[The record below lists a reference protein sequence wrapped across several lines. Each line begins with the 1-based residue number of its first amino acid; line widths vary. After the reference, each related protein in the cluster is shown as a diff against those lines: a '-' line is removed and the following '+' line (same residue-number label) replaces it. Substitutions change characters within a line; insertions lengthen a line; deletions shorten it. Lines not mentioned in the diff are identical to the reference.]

1 VRIKFILSR
10 VSTAQLKRHRL
21 SLHHRIRAL
30 FQGHP
35 AATRQAGYNYPFR
48 AHSSF
53 STALYA
59 AACDENGEAVSA
71 SCRAF
76 QPLRRVAPMMKQA
89 VIFQEDQP
97 FTLASLSPGRS
108 QKRLALAVILAL
120 LGALFVTAGQL
131 SAIQLERIDAFVP
144 AYGTAVFVNDLITAV
159 LLFNQFSI
167 LRSRALLAISTGY
180 LCMALMV
187 IPWMLTFPGVFA
199 PGGLLG
205 AGLQSTNWLY
215 VLRYGGFP
223 TFVMAYAL
231 LKDADP
237 PKRLWKG
244 SVGVTIFSSVAVS
257 SAVVWALTVLVTAGD
272 AYLPRISIDP
282 VHFSTLWLYL
292 AGCLI
297 LWNALA
303 LILLWIRQ
311 RSVLDLWLMVVVCAY
326 AIEIYL
332 VSFPGL
338 ARFSAGWYAG
348 RIFGFVS
355 SSLLLFVLMHEI
367 TTLYAHLLRAVLA
380 QRREREARL
389 MTGDVVSASIAHEV
403 KQPLTAIIASA
414 NAGLNWLDRVEPDLD
429 ELRLVLRRVVTAGHH
444 ADAVIENIRAHF
456 KKSARTRT
464 SLDINGVIQE
474 ALAVVRDKLQT
485 HRVAVQIEANKR
497 LPRIRGEQVQLQQ
510 VLLNLI
516 TNAIDSM
523 ATKNGERV
531 LSIRSEV
538 HHSGCVMVSVE
549 DTGKGLEP
557 SAMDRIFNPTF
568 TTKAH
573 GMGMGLSICRSI
585 IEEHEG
591 QLWVTA
597 DKGRGAVFQFTVP
610 VDPGSASADISN
622 AFGQAL

>member
-1 VRIKFILSR
+1 
-10 VSTAQLKRHRL
+10 
-21 SLHHRIRAL
+21 
-30 FQGHP
+30 
-35 AATRQAGYNYPFR
+35 
-48 AHSSF
+48 
-53 STALYA
+53 
-59 AACDENGEAVSA
+59 
-71 SCRAF
+71 
-76 QPLRRVAPMMKQA
+76 MKQA
-89 VIFQEDQP
+89 IIVQEDQP
-97 FTLASLSPGRS
+97 FTLANLPPSRA
-108 QKRLALAVILAL
+108 QRRVALAVIFAL
-120 LGALFVTAGQL
+120 LGGLFVTAVQL
-131 SAIQLERIDAFVP
+131 AGIQLQRIDAFVP

-159 LLFNQFSI
+159 LLFNQFSV
-167 LRSRALLAISTGY
+167 LRSRALLAISIGY
-180 LCMALMV
+180 LFTAQMV
-187 IPWMLTFPGVFA
+187 IPWLLTFPGVFA

-215 VLRYGGFP
+215 VVRYGGFP
-223 TFVMAYAL
+223 TFVVAYAL
-231 LKDADP
+231 LQDTA
-237 PKRLWKG
+237 PKPVWEG
-244 SVGVTIFSSVAVS
+244 SVATTIFSSVAIS
-257 SAVVWALTVLVTAGD
+257 SVAVCAITVLVTAGD

-292 AGCLI
+292 AGFLI
-297 LWNALA
+297 LWNAVA
-303 LILLWIRQ
+303 LILLWTRQ

-348 RIFGFVS
+348 RVFGFVS

-414 NAGLNWLDRVEPDLD
+414 KAGLNWLDRAEPDLD
-429 ELRLVLRRVVTAGHH
+429 EVRQVLRRVVSSGHH

-456 KKSARTRT
+456 KKSAGTRT
-464 SLDINGVIQE
+464 SLDINDVIQE
-474 ALAVVRDKLQT
+474 ALAVVRDKLRT
-485 HRVAVQIEANKR
+485 HRVAVQADPNKR

-523 ATKNGERV
+523 AAKNGERV
-531 LSIRSEV
+531 LSIRSEL
-538 HHSGCVMVSVE
+538 HHSGYVMVSVE

-557 SAMDRIFNPTF
+557 SAMDRIFSPTF

-573 GMGMGLSICRSI
+573 GMGIGLSICRSI
-585 IEEHEG
+585 IEEHDG
-591 QLWVTA
+591 RLWVTA

-610 VDPGSASADISN
+610 VDPGSTSAGLSD
-622 AFGQAL
+622 AVGQAL

>member
-1 VRIKFILSR
+1 
-10 VSTAQLKRHRL
+10 
-21 SLHHRIRAL
+21 
-30 FQGHP
+30 
-35 AATRQAGYNYPFR
+35 
-48 AHSSF
+48 
-53 STALYA
+53 
-59 AACDENGEAVSA
+59 
-71 SCRAF
+71 
-76 QPLRRVAPMMKQA
+76 MMKQA

-120 LGALFVTAGQL
+120 LGALFVSAGQL

-159 LLFNQFSI
+159 LLFSQFSI

-187 IPWMLTFPGVFA
+187 IPWMLTLPGVFA

-257 SAVVWALTVLVTAGD
+257 SAVVCALTVLVTAGD

-485 HRVAVQIEANKR
+485 HRIVVQVEANKR

-523 ATKNGERV
+523 AAKNGERV
-531 LSIRSEV
+531 LSMRSEV
-538 HHSGCVMVSVE
+538 HHTGCVMVSVE

-597 DKGRGAVFQFTVP
+597 DKDRGAVFQFTVP

>member
-1 VRIKFILSR
+1 
-10 VSTAQLKRHRL
+10 
-21 SLHHRIRAL
+21 
-30 FQGHP
+30 
-35 AATRQAGYNYPFR
+35 
-48 AHSSF
+48 
-53 STALYA
+53 
-59 AACDENGEAVSA
+59 
-71 SCRAF
+71 
-76 QPLRRVAPMMKQA
+76 MMKQA

-120 LGALFVTAGQL
+120 LGALFVSAGQL

-159 LLFNQFSI
+159 LLFSQFSI

-187 IPWMLTFPGVFA
+187 IPWMLTLPGVFA

-257 SAVVWALTVLVTAGD
+257 SAVVCALTVLVTAGD

-485 HRVAVQIEANKR
+485 HRIVVQVEANKR

-523 ATKNGERV
+523 AGKNGERV

>member
-1 VRIKFILSR
+1 
-10 VSTAQLKRHRL
+10 
-21 SLHHRIRAL
+21 
-30 FQGHP
+30 
-35 AATRQAGYNYPFR
+35 
-48 AHSSF
+48 
-53 STALYA
+53 
-59 AACDENGEAVSA
+59 
-71 SCRAF
+71 
-76 QPLRRVAPMMKQA
+76 MMKQA

-120 LGALFVTAGQL
+120 LGALFVSAGQL

-144 AYGTAVFVNDLITAV
+144 AYGTAVFVNDVITAV

-257 SAVVWALTVLVTAGD
+257 SAVVCAVTVLVTAGD

-355 SSLLLFVLMHEI
+355 SSLLLFVLMQEI

-485 HRVAVQIEANKR
+485 HRVAVQVEANKR

-523 ATKNGERV
+523 AGKNGERV